1 MSNSQPINVTA
12 VCTRSG
18 GWWAI
23 EVPQIPGLFTQ
34 ARRLDQ
40 VEAQVRDAADM
51 LDVQVDTITLDPQLD
66 ETTQHMVEDLFAK
79 RDAARKAQDEASKLA
94 RTTVATL
101 RNKGLTVRDV
111 AAVTGV
117 SPQRVSTL
125 QNA

>member
-12 VCTRSG
+12 VCTRSD

-23 EVPQIPGLFTQ
+23 EVPQIPGMFTQ

-51 LDVQVDTITLDPQLD
+51 LDVQVGTITIDPQLD
-66 ETTQHMVEDLFAK
+66 ETTQHMVDDLFAK

-111 AAVTGV
+111 ATVTGV